1 MQRFYVW
8 VYGTFS
14 AKLHISFFL
23 VQFFQKT
30 VTTRTIRNH
39 ILLTLCIFW
48 TSLKNF
54 ELPSIRRIFLER
66 VHRLCN
72 LKFTVDDKVDAINF
86 RDTLLKYL
94 LPSYEL
100 FLLHVMINPLD
111 CASPQM
117 LKHAVRSKV
126 RDYCFKFSLFILSNR
141 GDVGF
146 AT

>member
-8 VYGTFS
+8 VYGIFS

-23 VQFFQKT
+23 VQLFQNT
-30 VTTRTIRNH
+30 VTTRAIGNH
-39 ILLTLCIFW
+39 ALLAMRIFW
-48 TSLKNF
+48 ASLKNF
-54 ELPSIRRIFLER
+54 KLPSIWRIFLER
-66 VHRLCN
+66 IHRLCN

-117 LKHAVRSKV
+117 LKHAERSKV
-126 RDYCFKFSLFILSNR
+126 RDNCFKLSLFVLSNR